1 MILEQ
6 CKMSDHFVLP
16 VFYEVDPS
24 EVKKQAKHLHFKKLG
39 FDRNF
44 LLFRFLL
51 S

>member
-6 CKMSDHFVLP
+6 WKMSDHFVLP
-16 VFYEVDPS
+16 VFYEVDPL